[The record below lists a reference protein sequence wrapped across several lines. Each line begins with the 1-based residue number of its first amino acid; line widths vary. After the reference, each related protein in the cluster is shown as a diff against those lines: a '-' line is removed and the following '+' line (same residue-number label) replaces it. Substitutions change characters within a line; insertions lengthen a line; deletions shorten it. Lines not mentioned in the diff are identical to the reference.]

1 MAKTYQEVEA
11 LTHAAAAEI
20 TKSPDRWMV
29 FLDTAARMYRYSFQE
44 QMLIHAQRP
53 DATACASYEL
63 WQRRF
68 NRVVMRGRKGIALID
83 TSAQRPKL
91 KYVFDI
97 GAEILQEVCF
107 LFSECQHFVFGF
119 FFASHKVDVRFQRVI
134 ALLVKHV
141 FNLLLLCNKTGVKF
155 PFSRFPDA

>member
-53 DATACASYEL
+53 DATACASFDL
-63 WQRRF
+63 WRQRF
-68 NRVVMRGRKGIALID
+68 NRAVMRGHKGIALID
-83 TSAQRPKL
+83 ETASRPKL
-91 KYVFDI
+91 KYVFDVSDTVKRY
-97 GAEILQEVCF
+97 GGTMDLDVSGGVFRVSILIYPNLPPAKPAIPEVTAPATAP
-107 LFSECQHFVFGF
+107 EAGP
-119 FFASHKVDVRFQRVI
+119 ATEQRNSM
-134 ALLVKHV
+134 L
-141 FNLLLLCNKTGVKF
+141 
-155 PFSRFPDA
+155 